1 MPSHGKRSWDASED
15 TEARINPLGKKPNQT
30 TWLSHAVNRLG
41 DRLQKLEDAVS
52 GLQSSKDSRDPETTP
67 PPMPDSPS
75 TIKSPSWGRSCV
87 VRNIGGRERYY
98 GSTSL
103 VSLMQ
108 DMAAILQTNICE
120 MENTQ
125 TNTSRATAAREEIL
139 KLAEP
144 HHMYA
149 HVSDGSVLTGP
160 PLVIVEAMI
169 EPYFEMVNPHMPLW
183 TKESFRRLMESAPE
197 SSNASDKRA
206 YDVCANNLVLLTL
219 QAKSL
224 HSKAVSSRTSTEA
237 SGASSIDMDLIRSF
251 IANAKRALENVE
263 LLLLN
268 PSLLTLQGLLSLC
281 LVAQTSLSED
291 VAALVFSFAV
301 HVAKSI
307 GLRHWSPANTTERAN
322 AEEYQEKQ
330 QVMYCMVCLS
340 RALAWASG
348 LSFNLPSIGLLEQSL
363 STSSATSHLST
374 RVALLQLEEQVYSG
388 LYSDDSTDQG
398 PSATG
403 KVALSQGRKLEDWA
417 ASHPEEL
424 DEGQYSGTL
433 SGELCHDLSVRF
445 YSIQALVSW
454 PIPEDASMSPSIL
467 DVARRSLRFSQ
478 RLWTATSERGHHLDL
493 ALLVASYPPVPFF
506 ELSRHVLT
514 SHQASDED
522 WELLHSFAGMIR
534 IFAEW
539 AEENSFLKRLSRFCD
554 IMVQLINADREEKS
568 SRRPESRPA
577 SVGQAYIHTL
587 EPIPG
592 NMAPIVHPYGGD
604 SVASSSRS
612 TSTPISGFAQPMHPT
627 SDAEPVSLPTVSE
640 SIISS
645 SLGPFDGVFGGRL
658 SPIGDLEGWI
668 VEPGAQGAP
677 LPNSMPNFMF
687 QDGSAFSFDRID
699 LG

>member
-15 TEARINPLGKKPNQT
+15 TEARINPLVFAFRRDLRKT
-30 TWLSHAVNRLG
+30 TQYAISAGHERFDVGESGLIVPTASHAVNRLG

-52 GLQSSKDSRDPETTP
+52 GLQSSKDGENLVTTP
-67 PPMPDSPS
+67 PQVPASPS
-75 TIKSPSWGRSCV
+75 SITSPSWGRSCV

-108 DMAAILQTNICE
+108 DMAAILQTNLCE
-120 MENTQ
+120 MENTHIS
-125 TNTSRATAAREEIL
+125 TSRVAAAREEIL

-144 HHMYA
+144 HQMYA

-183 TKESFRRLMESAPE
+183 TKESFRHLMESAGE

-224 HSKAVSSRTSTEA
+224 HSRAVSSRAGTEA
-237 SGASSIDMDLIRSF
+237 SGASSIDMDLIKSF

-268 PSLLTLQGLLSLC
+268 PSLLSLQALLSLC
-281 LVAQTSLSED
+281 MVAQTSLSED

-307 GLRHWSPANTTERAN
+307 GLRHGSSASSTERAN
-322 AEEYQEKQ
+322 AEECQEKQ

-348 LSFNLPSIGLLEQSL
+348 LSFNLPSVDLLERSL
-363 STSSATSHLST
+363 SISSTTSHLAT
-374 RVALLQLEEQVYSG
+374 RVALLRLEEQIYSS
-388 LYSDDSTDQG
+388 LYSDEATGQG

-403 KVALSQGRKLEDWA
+403 KVALNQGRKLEDWA
-417 ASHPEEL
+417 ANHAEEL

-433 SGELCHDLSVRF
+433 SGELCHDLSARF
-445 YSIQALVSW
+445 YSIQALVLW
-454 PIPEDASMSPSIL
+454 PIPEDASMSTSML
-467 DVARRSLRFSQ
+467 DVARRSLRFFQ

-493 ALLVASYPPVPFF
+493 AL
-506 ELSRHVLT
+506 
-514 SHQASDED
+514 
-522 WELLHSFAGMIR
+522 
-534 IFAEW
+534 
-539 AEENSFLKRLSRFCD
+539 
-554 IMVQLINADREEKS
+554 
-568 SRRPESRPA
+568 
-577 SVGQAYIHTL
+577 
-587 EPIPG
+587 
-592 NMAPIVHPYGGD
+592 
-604 SVASSSRS
+604 
-612 TSTPISGFAQPMHPT
+612 
-627 SDAEPVSLPTVSE
+627 
-640 SIISS
+640 
-645 SLGPFDGVFGGRL
+645 
-658 SPIGDLEGWI
+658 
-668 VEPGAQGAP
+668 
-677 LPNSMPNFMF
+677 
-687 QDGSAFSFDRID
+687 
-699 LG
+699 

>member
-1 MPSHGKRSWDASED
+1 
-15 TEARINPLGKKPNQT
+15 
-30 TWLSHAVNRLG
+30 
-41 DRLQKLEDAVS
+41 
-52 GLQSSKDSRDPETTP
+52 
-67 PPMPDSPS
+67 
-75 TIKSPSWGRSCV
+75 
-87 VRNIGGRERYY
+87 
-98 GSTSL
+98 
-103 VSLMQ
+103 
-108 DMAAILQTNICE
+108 MAAILQANICE
-120 MENTQ
+120 TQNTQ
-125 TNTSRATAAREEIL
+125 ASTTRATASREEIL
-139 KLAEP
+139 KLVEP

-183 TKESFRRLMESAPE
+183 TKKSFCYLMESAPE

-224 HSKAVSSRTSTEA
+224 HSRAVSSRTSTEA
-237 SGASSIDMDLIRSF
+237 SRASSIDMDLIKSF

-268 PSLLTLQGLLSLC
+268 PSLLTLQALLSLC

-322 AEEYQEKQ
+322 AEECQEKQ

-348 LSFNLPSIGLLEQSL
+348 LSFNLPSVDLLERSL
-363 STSSATSHLST
+363 STSSTTSHLVT
-374 RVALLQLEEQVYSG
+374 RVALLRLEEQIYSV
-388 LYSDDSTDQG
+388 LYSDEATDQG

-403 KVALSQGRKLEDWA
+403 KVALSQGRKLDDWA

-433 SGELCHDLSVRF
+433 NGKLCHDLAVRF
-445 YSIQALVSW
+445 YSIQALVLW
-454 PIPEDASMSPSIL
+454 RIPGDASMSPSIL
-467 DVARRSLRFSQ
+467 GVARRSLRFFQ
-478 RLWTATSERGHHLDL
+478 RLWTVTSERGHHLDL

-506 ELSRHVLT
+506 ELSRHALT
-514 SHQASDED
+514 NRQASDED
-522 WELLHSFAGMIR
+522 WELLHSFSSMIR
-534 IFAEW
+534 MFSEW
-539 AEENSFLKRLSRFCD
+539 AEENSLMKRLLKFCD
-554 IMVQLINADREEKS
+554 IMLHLIDADREEKS

-592 NMAPIVHPYGGD
+592 NMVPIVHPYGGD

-627 SDAEPVSLPTVSE
+627 SDTEPVSLPTVSE

-645 SLGPFDGVFGGRL
+645 SLGSFDGVFGGRL

-668 VEPGAQGAP
+668 VEPGAPGAP